1 MKKTAAFLFLS
12 LAMIGCKKGEEK
24 PNETAARTVAKNQQ
38 ECLGLEEYRK
48 IDDLKL
54 DAPKTDSLKAD
65 WLRKYGKAVCIDTL
79 YPSTLDTHEIKH
91 TPFKLGSGKSFTIKW
106 EDLKKLTESYSAYEK
121 YVGFK
126 IDASKEIAGI
136 EIEPQF
142 SNKKVCYSLPLFRSI
157 ARENEGLDISF
168 EFMWALVGNDKQE
181 TIVFRVLNSKTP
193 ATFFDFSDEPRIDSS
208 GYKKAPL

>member
-1 MKKTAAFLFLS
+1 MKKTVLFLFLS
-12 LAMIGCKKGEEK
+12 LAMIGCKEKEE
-24 PNETAARTVAKNQQ
+24 TQDDTRAMAATKNQQ

-54 DAPKTDSLKAD
+54 ESPKKDSLRAD

-79 YPSTLDTHEIKH
+79 YLSTLETHEIKH
-91 TPFKLGSGKSFTIKW
+91 TPFKLGTGKSFAIKW

-126 IDASKEIAGI
+126 LDASKEIAGI
-136 EIEPQF
+136 EIEPKF
-142 SNKKVCYSLPLFRSI
+142 SDTKVCYSLPLFRSI

-168 EFMWALVGNDKQE
+168 EFMWALVGNSKQE
-181 TIVFRVLNSKTP
+181 TIIFRVLNGKNP
-193 ATFFDFSDEPRIDSS
+193 ATFFDFSDEPRIDAS